1 MAGLKEI
8 HMDEKSVAPKQM
20 RGFAVMNPELVRQIA
35 ESGGRAAHRS
45 GRAHQ
50 FDTTEARAAGKRR
63 QELARQKRLAASSD
77 KPDGG

>member
-1 MAGLKEI
+1 
-8 HMDEKSVAPKQM
+8 MDEKSVTSPKQM

-50 FDTTEARAAGKRR
+50 FDTQRSQGGWQAPPGTGEAKATGGFAG
-63 QELARQKRLAASSD
+63 
-77 KPDGG
+77 